1 MGSIPGSGRSS
12 RGGHGNPLQYSCL
25 EKPMDRGA
33 RLTAVHRDTQSW
45 TRLSDWTEMSS
56 LFWHSLSNTFSSVI
70 YENMFSYF
78 LPFRHFSTPLP
89 LCGGGGLVTQ
99 SYLTLMTPWTVV
111 YQAPLSMGFSRQEYW
126 SGLLWPPPGD
136 LPDPEIKLKSHA
148 LQADS

>member
-1 MGSIPGSGRSS
+1 MCIIFFSVWLLITLPSMSMGKLWELIKDREAWCVEV
-12 RGGHGNPLQYSCL
+12 HGV
-25 EKPMDRGA
+25 EK
-33 RLTAVHRDTQSW
+33 SW